1 MTYEDE
7 IKPYRGKIN
16 QLNDQILDLIKARI
30 IVALNIGKIKRKYGK
45 PIVDKQREEA
55 VIEQVRRL
63 AVAREVAPDAVE
75 RIFRELIKACVEAE
89 ESND

>member
-7 IKPYRGKIN
+7 INPYRGKIN